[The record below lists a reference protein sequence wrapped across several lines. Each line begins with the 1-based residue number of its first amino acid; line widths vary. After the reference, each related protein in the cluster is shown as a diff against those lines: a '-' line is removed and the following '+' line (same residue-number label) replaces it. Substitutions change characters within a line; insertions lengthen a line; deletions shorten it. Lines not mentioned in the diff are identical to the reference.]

1 MKTWLIIKCL
11 ILAPV
16 KGWNLL
22 KVDED
27 SAFLVTKINENEE
40 VFMFLDQSMTI
51 MVTEWIS
58 VLRSYVQE
66 NGRTK
71 VRVDK
76 AI

>member
-1 MKTWLIIKCL
+1 LIIKCL

-27 SAFLVTKINENEE
+27 SAFLVTKINENDE

>member
-1 MKTWLIIKCL
+1 LIIKCL

>member
-1 MKTWLIIKCL
+1 MIIKCL

>member
-1 MKTWLIIKCL
+1 M
-11 ILAPV
+11 
-16 KGWNLL
+16 
-22 KVDED
+22 DED
-27 SAFLVTKINENEE
+27 SAFLVTKINENDE